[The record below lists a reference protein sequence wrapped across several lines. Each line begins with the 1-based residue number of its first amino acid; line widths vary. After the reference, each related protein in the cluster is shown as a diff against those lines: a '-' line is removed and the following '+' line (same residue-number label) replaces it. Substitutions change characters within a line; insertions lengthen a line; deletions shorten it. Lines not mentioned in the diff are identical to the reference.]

1 MNHATRSA
9 SSRPYHAVRFYEN
22 ENSLAKTVAE
32 FLAEGLT
39 DGTPGIV
46 IATPA
51 QRAAIV
57 RELGARGLDVV
68 SLKQSDDLV
77 LLDAS
82 DTLSSFMPKGQLD
95 ARAFNDSLCAV
106 ITRACRGRTDCTI
119 RIYGQ
124 MVDILWKKG
133 KCELAIRL
141 EMLWNLLANTRRFS
155 LLCGYAIG
163 SFYKD
168 AHFDDVC
175 AQHTHVLAADGTAAA
190 VA

>member
-22 ENSLAKTVAE
+22 ENSLAKTVAG

-82 DTLSSFMPKGQLD
+82 DSLSSFMPNGKLD

-106 ITRACRGRTDCTI
+106 ITRACRGRT
-119 RIYGQ
+119 
-124 MVDILWKKG
+124 
-133 KCELAIRL
+133 
-141 EMLWNLLANTRRFS
+141 
-155 LLCGYAIG
+155 
-163 SFYKD
+163 
-168 AHFDDVC
+168 
-175 AQHTHVLAADGTAAA
+175 
-190 VA
+190 